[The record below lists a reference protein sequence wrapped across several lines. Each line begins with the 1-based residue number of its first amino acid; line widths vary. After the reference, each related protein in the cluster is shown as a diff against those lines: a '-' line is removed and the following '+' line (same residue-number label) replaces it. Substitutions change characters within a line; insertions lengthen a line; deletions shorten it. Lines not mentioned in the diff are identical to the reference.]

1 MKHMLGSFR
10 VCLFFAIVVGG
21 SFFPQVYAAGLDG
34 RHTVLVG
41 AADAASR
48 DDESAVEL
56 HLGGDS
62 AYPPFEFLDERG
74 QPAGF
79 NVDLTKAVAKAMGL
93 KVRIDLGPWD
103 KEILQ
108 LERGKIDALM
118 GMFKTEERDKK
129 FDFSVPYFI
138 GSYAVLVRK
147 DSSIQSIADV
157 KDKVVVVQ
165 FGDLGHDYV
174 KENGLGKTIIT
185 KSDWAE
191 TLKALSAGEGDC
203 AIVFRFQSAR
213 LIRELSLDNLKAV
226 GPPIIQRKYGF
237 AVREGDTA
245 LLSKLNEGLSIIKSN
260 GDYDAIYKKWFA
272 VYEEQ
277 TFADVFSYFLWIVL
291 PLLGV
296 TAGAFVWTWMLKKQ
310 VKLRTAELSK
320 ELQER
325 KQAEAKL
332 QLAAS
337 VYRHAR
343 EGIMI
348 TTAAGEIIDVNDAF
362 SFITGYSR
370 DDVLGKNPKM
380 LGSGRHDW
388 NFYAALWRSL
398 IEKGHWYGE
407 VWNKRKSGEV
417 YAVLQ
422 TISTVKDELDG
433 STKYVAL
440 FSDISLLKENE
451 RQLEELA
458 HYDVLTT
465 LPNRVLFADR
475 LNQAMVQAQRR
486 RQLLAVIYLDI
497 DGFKAIN
504 DRYGHPVGDQLLFAL
519 AGRMKQTLREG
530 DTIARIGGDEFVAVL
545 PDLTDVSDSVW
556 MLTRLLGAAAQ
567 HIHVGDLSLQV
578 SASLG
583 VTFYPQTEDIDAD
596 QLLRQADQSMY
607 QAKLSGKNRYHIF
620 DAEQDRSVRGH
631 HESLDSI
638 RRALIEGQ
646 FVLYYQPK
654 VNMRTGK
661 VVGAEALIR
670 WQHPER
676 GLLLPG
682 TFLPLIEDNPLA
694 IKIGEWVVNSA
705 LAQLSLWQAE
715 GLDIP
720 ISVNLG
726 ARQLLQANFVE
737 RLREFLSA
745 HPTVTPGRLEMEVLE
760 TSALEDLA
768 LVARIIEDCRSL
780 GIRFVLDDFGTG
792 YSSLTYLK
800 RLSVA
805 QLKID
810 QSFVR
815 DMLID
820 PDDLAILEGVFGLA
834 TAFRREVIAEGVETI
849 EQGEMLLCL
858 GCDFAQG
865 YAIARPMPAA
875 DFPAWVKAWR
885 PDPAWDKQHA
895 LSREDFPLLFAGV
908 EGRAWITAMEK
919 SVNDGLASGSS
930 LDMQNSR
937 LKQWLGGVGQARF
950 GTDKAFVAVKALHEQ
965 ILALLSELHGRQN
978 QGLKLEAQAMSP
990 RLRKLMDE
998 LLEQV
1003 KILVYLAQNS
1013 A

>member
-1 MKHMLGSFR
+1 
-10 VCLFFAIVVGG
+10 
-21 SFFPQVYAAGLDG
+21 
-34 RHTVLVG
+34 
-41 AADAASR
+41 
-48 DDESAVEL
+48 
-56 HLGGDS
+56 
-62 AYPPFEFLDERG
+62 
-74 QPAGF
+74 
-79 NVDLTKAVAKAMGL
+79 
-93 KVRIDLGPWD
+93 
-103 KEILQ
+103 
-108 LERGKIDALM
+108 
-118 GMFKTEERDKK
+118 
-129 FDFSVPYFI
+129 
-138 GSYAVLVRK
+138 
-147 DSSIQSIADV
+147 
-157 KDKVVVVQ
+157 
-165 FGDLGHDYV
+165 
-174 KENGLGKTIIT
+174 
-185 KSDWAE
+185 
-191 TLKALSAGEGDC
+191 
-203 AIVFRFQSAR
+203 
-213 LIRELSLDNLKAV
+213 
-226 GPPIIQRKYGF
+226 
-237 AVREGDTA
+237 
-245 LLSKLNEGLSIIKSN
+245 
-260 GDYDAIYKKWFA
+260 
-272 VYEEQ
+272 
-277 TFADVFSYFLWIVL
+277 
-291 PLLGV
+291 
-296 TAGAFVWTWMLKKQ
+296 
-310 VKLRTAELSK
+310 
-320 ELQER
+320 
-325 KQAEAKL
+325 
-332 QLAAS
+332 
-337 VYRHAR
+337 
-343 EGIMI
+343 MI
-348 TTAAGEIIDVNDAF
+348 TNAAGEIIDVNDAF
-362 SFITGYSR
+362 SAITGYSR
-370 DDVLGKNPKM
+370 DEVLGKNPKI

-388 NFYAALWRSL
+388 NFYAILWRSL

-407 VWNKRKSGEV
+407 VWNKRKNGEV

-422 TISTVKDELDG
+422 TISTVTDELDH

-451 RQLEELA
+451 RQLETLA

-486 RQLLAVIYLDI
+486 RDLLAVIYLDL

-545 PDLTDVSDSVW
+545 PDLIDVSDSVW
-556 MLTRLLGAAAQ
+556 MLTRLLAAAAQ
-567 HIHVGDLSLQV
+567 PIHVGDLSLQV

-607 QAKLSGKNRYHIF
+607 QAKLSGKNRYHVF

-631 HESLDSI
+631 HESLDNI

-676 GLLLPG
+676 GVLPPG
-682 TFLPLIEDNPLA
+682 MFLPLIEDNPLA
-694 IKIGEWVVNSA
+694 IKIGEWVINSA

-737 RLREFLSA
+737 RLREFLNA

-760 TSALEDLA
+760 TSALEDLT

-780 GIRFVLDDFGTG
+780 GVRFALDDFGTG

-815 DMLID
+815 DMLVD
-820 PDDLAILEGVFGLA
+820 PDDLAILEGVLGLA

-865 YAIARPMPAA
+865 YVIARPMPAA
-875 DFPAWVKAWR
+875 DFPAWVKVWR
-885 PDPAWDKQHA
+885 PDPVWDKQHS

-908 EGRAWITAMEK
+908 EGRAWIAAVEK
-919 SVNDGLASGSS
+919 SVNDGLASDSS

-937 LKQWLGGVGQARF
+937 LKQWLSGVGKARF
-950 GTDKAFVAVKALHEQ
+950 GSARAFIAIKALHEQ
-965 ILALLSELHGRQN
+965 ILALLSELQGRQN
-978 QGLKLEAQAMSP
+978 QGLKLEAQAMLP

-1003 KILVYLAQNS
+1003 KVLVYFAQNS

>member
-10 VCLFFAIVVGG
+10 VCLLFAIVVVGN
-21 SFFPQVYAAGLDG
+21 FFPQVYAAGLDG
-34 RHTVLVG
+34 GNSALVG
-41 AADAASR
+41 AADTASR
-48 DDESAVEL
+48 NDESTVEL

-62 AYPPFEFLDERG
+62 AYPPFEYLDARG

-79 NVDLTKAVAKAMGL
+79 NVDLTNALAKAMGL
-93 KVRIDLGPWD
+93 KVKIDLGPWD
-103 KEILQ
+103 KEVLQ
-108 LERGKIDALM
+108 LERGKVDALM

-138 GSYAVLVRK
+138 GSYAVFVRK
-147 DSSIQSIADV
+147 GSAIQSIDDV
-157 KDKVVVVQ
+157 KDKVIVVQ
-165 FGDLGHDYV
+165 LGDLGHDYV

-185 KSDWAE
+185 KGDWTE
-191 TLKALSAGEGDC
+191 TLKALAAGEGDC
-203 AIVFRFQSAR
+203 AIVSRFQSAR
-213 LIRELSLDNLKAV
+213 LIRELSLDNLQAV
-226 GPPIIQRKYGF
+226 GPPLIQRKYGF

-277 TFADVFSYFLWIVL
+277 TFADVFRYFLWIVL

-296 TAGAFVWTWMLKKQ
+296 TAGAFVWTWLLKKQ
-310 VKLRTAELSK
+310 VGLRTAELSK

-332 QLAAS
+332 LLAAS

-348 TTAAGEIIDVNDAF
+348 TNAAGEIIDVNDAF
-362 SFITGYSR
+362 SAITGYSR
-370 DDVLGKNPKM
+370 DEVLGKNPKI

-388 NFYAALWRSL
+388 NFYAILWRSL

-407 VWNKRKSGEV
+407 VWNKRKNGEV

-422 TISTVKDELDG
+422 TISTVTDELDH

-451 RQLEELA
+451 RQLETLA

-486 RQLLAVIYLDI
+486 RDLLAVIYLDL

-545 PDLTDVSDSVW
+545 PGLTDVSDSVW
-556 MLTRLLGAAAQ
+556 MLTRLLAAAAQ
-567 HIHVGDLSLQV
+567 PIHVGDLSLQV

-583 VTFYPQTEDIDAD
+583 VTFYAQTEDIDAD

-607 QAKLSGKNRYHIF
+607 QAKLSGKNRYHVF

-631 HESLDSI
+631 HESLDNI
-638 RRALIEGQ
+638 RLALIEGQ

-676 GLLLPG
+676 GVLPPG
-682 TFLPLIEDNPLA
+682 MFLPLIEDNPLA
-694 IKIGEWVVNSA
+694 IKIGEWVINSA

-737 RLREFLSA
+737 RLREFLNA
-745 HPTVTPGRLEMEVLE
+745 HPTLTPGRLEMEVLE
-760 TSALEDLA
+760 TSALEDLT

-780 GIRFVLDDFGTG
+780 GVRFALDDFGTG

-815 DMLID
+815 DMLVD
-820 PDDLAILEGVFGLA
+820 PDDLAILEGVLGLA

-865 YAIARPMPAA
+865 YVIARPMPAA
-875 DFPAWVKAWR
+875 DFPAWVKVWR
-885 PDPAWDKQHA
+885 PDPVWDKQHS

-908 EGRAWITAMEK
+908 EGRAWIAAVEK
-919 SVNDGLASGSS
+919 SVNDGLASDSS

-937 LKQWLGGVGQARF
+937 LKQWLSGVGKARF
-950 GTDKAFVAVKALHEQ
+950 GSARAFIAIKALHEQ
-965 ILALLSELHGRQN
+965 ILALLSELQGRQN
-978 QGLKLEAQAMSP
+978 QGLKLEAQAMLP

-1003 KILVYLAQNS
+1003 KVLVYFAQNS